1 MISPMRHHRRARTF
15 TKLSAAIFVALAA
28 AACGVFSGP
37 PPAQREPGFRADSV
51 RRPAVFVRV
60 SISQD
65 FEEREWNRIG
75 SEYQGAVEEAL
86 NRLGLLPVDTTFA
99 AGAGQHPLEG
109 LDRARPLARARETGA
124 EHLLIVDARLARGR
138 VTLCRESKQPRSG
151 TAAFWEAGLEIR
163 RASDGQPLLVKPGA
177 GRAVEVDVDCR
188 TGQVTGRKSMD
199 VMIEESVD
207 AVLAPFGPR

>member
-1 MISPMRHHRRARTF
+1 MRRHRQVRTF
-15 TKLSAAIFVALAA
+15 TKLSAAIVVALAA
-28 AACGVFSGP
+28 GACGVFSGP
-37 PPAQREPGFRADSV
+37 PPAQREPGFKTDAV

-65 FEEREWNRIG
+65 FEERERGRIA

-86 NRLGLLPVDTTFA
+86 NRLGLLPVDTAFA
-99 AGAGQHPLEG
+99 TGAGQSPLEG

-138 VTLCRESKQPRSG
+138 VTLCRESKQPKSG

-163 RASDGQPLLVKPGA
+163 RAGDGQVLLVEPGEA
-177 GRAVEVDVDCR
+177 PAVEVDVDCR
-188 TGQVTGRKSMD
+188 RGQVTRRKSMD
-199 VMIEESVD
+199 VMIEESVG

>member
-1 MISPMRHHRRARTF
+1 MRRHRRVRTF
-15 TKLSAAIFVALAA
+15 TKLSAAIVVALAA
-28 AACGVFSGP
+28 GACGVFSGP
-37 PPAQREPGFRADSV
+37 PPARREPGFKTDAV

-65 FEEREWNRIG
+65 FEERERGRIA

-86 NRLGLLPVDTTFA
+86 NRLGLIAVDTTLAF
-99 AGAGQHPLEG
+99 GAGQSPLEG

-163 RASDGQPLLVKPGA
+163 RAGDGQVLLVEPGEA
-177 GRAVEVDVDCR
+177 PAVEVDIDCR
-188 TGQVTGRKSMD
+188 TGQVTRRKSMD
-199 VMIEESVD
+199 VMIEESVG

>member
-1 MISPMRHHRRARTF
+1 MRHHRRARTF

-28 AACGVFSGP
+28 VACGVFSGP

-138 VTLCRESKQPRSG
+138 VTVCRESKQPRSG

-163 RASDGQPLLVKPGA
+163 RASDGQPLLVNPGE

-188 TGQVTGRKSMD
+188 TGQVTRRKSMD

>member
-163 RASDGQPLLVKPGA
+163 QASNGQPLLVKPGE

-188 TGQVTGRKSMD
+188 TGQVTRRKSMD

>member
-86 NRLGLLPVDTTFA
+86 NRLGLLPVDTTFT

-163 RASDGQPLLVKPGA
+163 QASNGQPLLVKPGE

-188 TGQVTGRKSMD
+188 TGQVTRRKSMD